1 MAPRRRKQPIKNAIQ
16 DGNSHVNRYEIFLKV
31 AECGNITKCAQ
42 AVHYTQAGISHAIA
56 TLEKETGFTLFVRTA
71 RGVTLTENGR
81 RLLPSVQALV
91 NDQHALAQTIN
102 QIGGVVAGTL
112 RVGTFTSV
120 SMQWLPR
127 IIQAFTERYP
137 GVEFDLQA
145 GDYDQITEMLI
156 GGKVDCGFLAAPAH
170 EGLDFSPLYSD
181 PMLAFLPKG
190 HPLARKRSL
199 ALDDLLNEELI
210 IPAQGSDND
219 INAVLNETDK
229 PANIR
234 YVLNDDFSVLSMVE
248 GGLGVAIMPELI
260 LKSCKSYPV
269 ARPLSPRRYR
279 TIGIASLPKDGISMP
294 AQTFID
300 FLVEDA
306 SARQA

>member
-1 MAPRRRKQPIKNAIQ
+1 M
-16 DGNSHVNRYEIFLKV
+16 NRYEIFLKV

-42 AVHYTQAGISHAIA
+42 SVHYTQAGISHAIA
-56 TLEKETGFTLFVRTA
+56 ALEKETGLTLFARTA

-81 RLLPSVQALV
+81 RLLSSIQALV
-91 NDQHALAQTIN
+91 NDQHALTQAIN

-127 IIQAFTERYP
+127 LIQNFTARHP

-145 GDYDQITEMLI
+145 GDYDQITEMLMA
-156 GGKVDCGFLAAPAH
+156 GKVDCGFLAAPAH
-170 EGLDFSPLYSD
+170 EGLEFFPLYRD

-199 ALDDLLNEELI
+199 TLDDLLDEELI

-219 INAVLNETDK
+219 INAVLKATEK

-269 ARPLSPRRYR
+269 ARPLSPKRYR
-279 TIGIASLPKDGISMP
+279 TIGIASLPKGGISML

-306 SARQA
+306 PMHRI

>member
-1 MAPRRRKQPIKNAIQ
+1 M
-16 DGNSHVNRYEIFLKV
+16 NRYEIFLKV

-56 TLEKETGFTLFVRTA
+56 TLEKETGFTLFARTA

-156 GGKVDCGFLAAPAH
+156 VGKVDCGFLAAPAH

-279 TIGIASLPKDGISMP
+279 TIGIASLPKDGISMH